1 MEARAV
7 PLLPR
12 PQASGLFFMI
22 ENIRKYQGL
31 IFVVIVVLLIGFVMM
46 GSSDVLR
53 SSSGGGGDFIQI
65 DGRNYS
71 QGDFNKI
78 GKNPLNLAQSLRSFD
93 ENGIQIMQFASTL
106 MSGAQTEETAAQN
119 FFASRIILKEAFA
132 EFGVHPSQE
141 EIEKFIKG
149 LSTFQVRPAPGSP
162 MGATT
167 GEFDQAAYNQFI
179 DGYIGRLGLKE
190 SDLQA
195 LVRDV
200 IATSKLRDILGD
212 GLTVSRDLAETTTIV
227 NSQKIEATVAP
238 IEIAPFREAITP
250 TDEELQTFWEEVK
263 DGYMTEQRI
272 KVSYFIASPTYPEP
286 AAEEATPEGEQTDE
300 QKQAAADAKAEKEA
314 KELEAKAE
322 ADKQLA
328 IKVDAFVNELTDAE
342 GSNFD
347 TLIEESGW
355 TLVASDW
362 FTPTSV
368 PEELKIQPR
377 ATSVGKSVADQLF
390 ALTTGPDA
398 LAPFSK
404 AIAVG
409 ENQWLF
415 ARLDELEASRVK
427 TFEEAKEVIT
437 KRYIDEKADE
447 ALKAHVEEEI
457 VAIKESMKG
466 GKSFADAAKDAGLT
480 TTDLGPFGPSDT
492 LSDGY
497 SAAELF
503 TPASFINPGELA
515 APIYNAKQA
524 IILCVKKRQILK
536 DDNRGQQIDAAM
548 DRLAADNANRAFDA
562 WLTQRLENAEVRD
575 LTKG

>member
-1 MEARAV
+1 
-7 PLLPR
+7 
-12 PQASGLFFMI
+12 MI

-179 DGYIGRLGLKE
+179 DGY
-190 SDLQA
+190 
-195 LVRDV
+195 
-200 IATSKLRDILGD
+200 
-212 GLTVSRDLAETTTIV
+212 
-227 NSQKIEATVAP
+227 
-238 IEIAPFREAITP
+238 
-250 TDEELQTFWEEVK
+250 
-263 DGYMTEQRI
+263 MTEQRI

-377 ATSVGKSVADQLF
+377 ATSVGKSVAEQLF